1 MYWKLATR
9 RGRNTKGTKM
19 SVPLVLVVFLSVI
32 GTAEAQPDWTGFYAL
47 ASGNDLEGFRP
58 RSN

>member
-1 MYWKLATR
+1 
-9 RGRNTKGTKM
+9 M
-19 SVPLVLVVFLSVI
+19 SGLLVLVVFLSVI

-47 ASGNDLEGFRP
+47 ASGNDLEGFKP